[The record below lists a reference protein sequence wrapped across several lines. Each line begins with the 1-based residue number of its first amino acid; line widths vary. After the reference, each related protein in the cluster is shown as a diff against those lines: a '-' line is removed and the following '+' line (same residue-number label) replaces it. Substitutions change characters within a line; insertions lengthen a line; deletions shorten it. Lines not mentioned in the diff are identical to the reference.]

1 MKAYIIARGYPTDKY
16 KMNGIFELDQ
26 AIALAKKGVEV
37 VLIALDFRSL
47 RRFRKYKSEY
57 FIKDNVKVYSFHFPI
72 GRYIF
77 KNLYDFSYLVL
88 RHFYKKVEK
97 IEGRPDVIHTYFTD
111 QGYYTSKL
119 AKELN
124 IPFVL
129 TECNSVVNQDT
140 IKPSY
145 RRIAEETYDRTD
157 GLITVSPKF
166 KEKIK
171 EEFGK
176 DSTEIAII
184 PNLTIFKNNENFK
197 RGDIFNIVSTGN
209 VITTK
214 GPKELIEA
222 FNIAFSNDK
231 HVKLTI
237 YGDGFLRKPL
247 LKMVEE
253 LNLTDQV
260 FLPGLTKREK
270 IVEGY
275 NNADMFCLYSYSE
288 TFGLAYL
295 EALSAGLPVVASK
308 CGGPEHLIN
317 EENGILVDRFNVEK
331 LAEALRYMHDNIE
344 KYDRKKIS
352 HDIKKVYSEE
362 NITDDVIK
370 VYEEVISKRW
380 GEKWRVLK
388 K

>member
-1 MKAYIIARGYPTDKY
+1 MIGKEMKAYIIARGYPTDKY

-26 AIALAKKGVEV
+26 AIALAKKGVDV
-37 VLIALDFRSL
+37 VLIALDLRSI

-57 FIKDNVKVYSFHFPI
+57 FIRDKVKVYSFHFPI
-72 GRYIF
+72 GRYII
-77 KNLYDFSYLVL
+77 KSLYDFSYVVL
-88 RHFYKKVEK
+88 RHFYKKVEQ
-97 IEGRPDVIHTYFTD
+97 IEGKPDVIHTYFTD

-119 AKELN
+119 CREMN

-129 TECNSVVNQDT
+129 TECNSVVNQDV
-140 IKPSY
+140 IKPRY
-145 RRIAEETYDRTD
+145 KKIAQETYDRTD

-171 EEFGK
+171 REFGK

-184 PNLTIFKNNENFK
+184 PNLTIFQNNENFK
-197 RGDIFNIVSTGN
+197 RGEIFNIVSTGN

-222 FNIAFSNDK
+222 FNLAFAHDK
-231 HVKLTI
+231 KIRLTI
-237 YGDGFLRKPL
+237 FGDGFLRKPL
-247 LKMVEE
+247 LKMVEK
-253 LNLTDQV
+253 LNISDQV
-260 FLPGLTKREK
+260 FLPGSTRREK
-270 IVEGY
+270 IVEAY

-317 EENGILVDRFNVEK
+317 EENGVLVDRFDVEK
-331 LAEALRYMHDNIE
+331 LAGALKYMHDNID
-344 KYDRKKIS
+344 KYDRAKIS
-352 HDIKKVYSEE
+352 HDIKEVYSEE
-362 NITDDVIK
+362 KITDDVIK
-370 VYEEVISKRW
+370 VYKEVISKR
-380 GEKWRVLK
+380 
-388 K
+388 